1 MAIEIKELVVKVVVD
16 EAASEK
22 KAVIESQPK
31 DLEKLKSEIIKKC
44 TREILDKLKEQQE
57 R

>member
-16 EAASEK
+16 ESTSMKEVNVETK
-22 KAVIESQPK
+22 LQ
-31 DLEKLKSEIIKKC
+31 DLEKLKADIIKKC
-44 TREILDKLKEQQE
+44 TREILEKLKEQQE

>member
-16 EAASEK
+16 ETSSEK
-22 KAVIESQPK
+22 DAVVDDKPQ
-31 DLEKLKSEIIKKC
+31 DLEKLKAEIIKKC
-44 TREILDKLKEQQE
+44 TKEILDKLKEQQE